1 MSYGLVMIILT
12 DMKKKK
18 NEDFILVG
26 HLQVLDE
33 ALSSLYSDR
42 KSGQYFL
49 FVRVY
54 EDEDDNTFVLTQVQ
68 PSVVLDYIDG
78 KVGLKQIFSLSP
90 SYFYKQV
97 VQNCMRREDFV
108 PIDYQEVDFLQ
119 PLLQVEMPQH
129 LLLLTALYTGRFE
142 QVHGYNPGLPQMD
155 FMLDF
160 Q

>member
-1 MSYGLVMIILT
+1 
-12 DMKKKK
+12 MKKKK

-54 EDEDDNTFVLTQVQ
+54 EDDNDNTFVLTKVQ

-97 VQNCMRREDFV
+97 AQSCMRREDFV
-108 PIDYQEVDFLQ
+108 PIDNQEVDRKLQ
-119 PLLQVEMPQH
+119 DDGLDDTFNM
-129 LLLLTALYTGRFE
+129 ALANNSVGIRNYLRK
-142 QVHGYNPGLPQMD
+142 VV
-155 FMLDF
+155 
-160 Q
+160 

>member
-1 MSYGLVMIILT
+1 MEPARVLT
-12 DMKKKK
+12 ACP
-18 NEDFILVG
+18 
-26 HLQVLDE
+26 

-54 EDEDDNTFVLTQVQ
+54 EDDNDNTFVLTQVQ

-108 PIDYQEVDFLQ
+108 PIDNQEVDRKLQ
-119 PLLQVEMPQH
+119 DDGLDDTFNM
-129 LLLLTALYTGRFE
+129 ALANNSVGIRNYLRK
-142 QVHGYNPGLPQMD
+142 VV
-155 FMLDF
+155 
-160 Q
+160 

>member
-1 MSYGLVMIILT
+1 
-12 DMKKKK
+12 MKKKK

-42 KSGQYFL
+42 KSVQYFL

-54 EDEDDNTFVLTQVQ
+54 EDDNDNTFVLTQVQ

-108 PIDYQEVDFLQ
+108 PIDNQEVDRKLQ
-119 PLLQVEMPQH
+119 DDGLDDTFNM
-129 LLLLTALYTGRFE
+129 ALANNSVGIRNYLRK
-142 QVHGYNPGLPQMD
+142 VV
-155 FMLDF
+155 
-160 Q
+160 

>member
-1 MSYGLVMIILT
+1 
-12 DMKKKK
+12 MKMKK

-42 KSGQYFL
+42 NSGQFFL

-78 KVGLKQIFSLSP
+78 KVGLKQIFSLST
-90 SYFYKQV
+90 SYYYKQV
-97 VQNCMRREDFV
+97 FRNSLRKEDFV
-108 PIDYQEVDFLQ
+108 PIDNMEVDRKLQDDGLDDTFNIALAANSVGIKNFLRK
-119 PLLQVEMPQH
+119 V
-129 LLLLTALYTGRFE
+129 
-142 QVHGYNPGLPQMD
+142 V
-155 FMLDF
+155 
-160 Q
+160 

>member
-1 MSYGLVMIILT
+1 
-12 DMKKKK
+12 MKKKK

-54 EDEDDNTFVLTQVQ
+54 EDDNHNTFVLTQVQ

-97 VQNCMRREDFV
+97 VQSCMRREDFV
-108 PIDYQEVDFLQ
+108 PIDNQEVDRKLQ
-119 PLLQVEMPQH
+119 DD
-129 LLLLTALYTGRFE
+129 ALDDTFNMALANNSVGIRNYLRK
-142 QVHGYNPGLPQMD
+142 VV
-155 FMLDF
+155 
-160 Q
+160 

>member
-1 MSYGLVMIILT
+1 
-12 DMKKKK
+12 MKKKK

-54 EDEDDNTFVLTQVQ
+54 EDDNDNTFVLTQVQ

-97 VQNCMRREDFV
+97 VQSCMRREDFV
-108 PIDYQEVDFLQ
+108 PIDNQEVDRKLQ
-119 PLLQVEMPQH
+119 DDGLDDTFNV
-129 LLLLTALYTGRFE
+129 ALANNSVGIRNYLRK
-142 QVHGYNPGLPQMD
+142 VV
-155 FMLDF
+155 
-160 Q
+160 

>member
-1 MSYGLVMIILT
+1 
-12 DMKKKK
+12 MKKKK

-54 EDEDDNTFVLTQVQ
+54 EDDNDNTFVLTQVQ

-78 KVGLKQIFSLSP
+78 KVGLKQIFSLAP

-108 PIDYQEVDFLQ
+108 PIDNQEVDRKLQ
-119 PLLQVEMPQH
+119 DDGLDDTFNM
-129 LLLLTALYTGRFE
+129 ALANNSVGIRNYLRK
-142 QVHGYNPGLPQMD
+142 VV
-155 FMLDF
+155 
-160 Q
+160 

>member
-1 MSYGLVMIILT
+1 
-12 DMKKKK
+12 MKTKK

-54 EDEDDNTFVLTQVQ
+54 EDDNDNTFVLTQVQ

-97 VQNCMRREDFV
+97 VQNCMRRENFV
-108 PIDYQEVDFLQ
+108 PIDNQEVDRKLQ
-119 PLLQVEMPQH
+119 DDGLDDTFNM
-129 LLLLTALYTGRFE
+129 ALANNSVGIRNYLRK
-142 QVHGYNPGLPQMD
+142 VV
-155 FMLDF
+155 
-160 Q
+160 

>member
-1 MSYGLVMIILT
+1 
-12 DMKKKK
+12 MKTKK

-42 KSGQYFL
+42 NSGQFFL

-90 SYFYKQV
+90 SYYYKQV
-97 VQNCMRREDFV
+97 VRNCLCKEDFV
-108 PIDYQEVDFLQ
+108 PIDNMEVDRKLQ
-119 PLLQVEMPQH
+119 DDGLDD
-129 LLLLTALYTGRFE
+129 TFNIALADNSVGIKNYLRK
-142 QVHGYNPGLPQMD
+142 VV
-155 FMLDF
+155 
-160 Q
+160 

>member
-1 MSYGLVMIILT
+1 
-12 DMKKKK
+12 MKTKK

-49 FVRVY
+49 FVRAY
-54 EDEDDNTFVLTQVQ
+54 EDDNDNTFVLTQVQ

-108 PIDYQEVDFLQ
+108 PIDNQEVDRKLQ
-119 PLLQVEMPQH
+119 DDGLDDTFNM
-129 LLLLTALYTGRFE
+129 ALANNSVGIRNYLRK
-142 QVHGYNPGLPQMD
+142 VV
-155 FMLDF
+155 
-160 Q
+160 

>member
-1 MSYGLVMIILT
+1 
-12 DMKKKK
+12 MKKKK

-26 HLQVLDE
+26 HLQVQDE

-54 EDEDDNTFVLTQVQ
+54 EDDNDNTFVLTQVQ

-97 VQNCMRREDFV
+97 VQSCMRREDFV
-108 PIDYQEVDFLQ
+108 PIDNQEVDRKLQ
-119 PLLQVEMPQH
+119 DDGLDDTFNM
-129 LLLLTALYTGRFE
+129 ALANNSVGIRNYLRK
-142 QVHGYNPGLPQMD
+142 VV
-155 FMLDF
+155 
-160 Q
+160 

>member
-1 MSYGLVMIILT
+1 
-12 DMKKKK
+12 MKKKK

-54 EDEDDNTFVLTQVQ
+54 EDDNDNTFVLTQVK

-97 VQNCMRREDFV
+97 VQSCMRREDFV
-108 PIDYQEVDFLQ
+108 PIDNQEVDRKLQ
-119 PLLQVEMPQH
+119 DD
-129 LLLLTALYTGRFE
+129 ALDDTFNMALANNSVGIRNYLRK
-142 QVHGYNPGLPQMD
+142 VV
-155 FMLDF
+155 
-160 Q
+160 

>member
-1 MSYGLVMIILT
+1 
-12 DMKKKK
+12 MKKKK

-54 EDEDDNTFVLTQVQ
+54 EDDNTFVLTQVQ

-108 PIDYQEVDFLQ
+108 PIDNQEVDRKLQ
-119 PLLQVEMPQH
+119 DDGLDDTFNM
-129 LLLLTALYTGRFE
+129 ALANNSVGIRNYLRKVV
-142 QVHGYNPGLPQMD
+142 QLS
-155 FMLDF
+155 
-160 Q
+160 

>member
-1 MSYGLVMIILT
+1 
-12 DMKKKK
+12 MKKKK

-54 EDEDDNTFVLTQVQ
+54 EDDNDNTFVLTQVQ

-108 PIDYQEVDFLQ
+108 PIDNQEVGRKLQ
-119 PLLQVEMPQH
+119 DDGLDDTFNM
-129 LLLLTALYTGRFE
+129 ALANNSVGIRNYLHK
-142 QVHGYNPGLPQMD
+142 VV
-155 FMLDF
+155 
-160 Q
+160 

>member
-1 MSYGLVMIILT
+1 
-12 DMKKKK
+12 MKKKK

-54 EDEDDNTFVLTQVQ
+54 EDDNDNTFVLTQVQ

-108 PIDYQEVDFLQ
+108 PIDNQEVDRKLQ
-119 PLLQVEMPQH
+119 DDGLDDTFNM
-129 LLLLTALYTGRFE
+129 ALANNSVGIRNYLRN
-142 QVHGYNPGLPQMD
+142 VV
-155 FMLDF
+155 
-160 Q
+160 

>member
-1 MSYGLVMIILT
+1 
-12 DMKKKK
+12 MKKKK

-54 EDEDDNTFVLTQVQ
+54 EDDNDNTFVLTQVQ

-108 PIDYQEVDFLQ
+108 PIDNQEVDRKLQ
-119 PLLQVEMPQH
+119 DDVLDDTFNM
-129 LLLLTALYTGRFE
+129 ALANNSVGIRNYLRK
-142 QVHGYNPGLPQMD
+142 VV
-155 FMLDF
+155 
-160 Q
+160 

>member
-1 MSYGLVMIILT
+1 
-12 DMKKKK
+12 MKTKK

-42 KSGQYFL
+42 NSGQFFL

-78 KVGLKQIFSLSP
+78 RVGLKQIFSLSP
-90 SYFYKQV
+90 SYYYKQV
-97 VQNCMRREDFV
+97 ARNCLRKEDFV
-108 PIDYQEVDFLQ
+108 PIDNMEVDRKLQ
-119 PLLQVEMPQH
+119 DDGLDD
-129 LLLLTALYTGRFE
+129 TFNIALADNSVGIKNYLRK
-142 QVHGYNPGLPQMD
+142 VV
-155 FMLDF
+155 
-160 Q
+160 

>member
-1 MSYGLVMIILT
+1 
-12 DMKKKK
+12 MKKKK

-54 EDEDDNTFVLTQVQ
+54 EDDNDNTFVLTQVQ

-78 KVGLKQIFSLSP
+78 KVGLNQIFSLSP

-108 PIDYQEVDFLQ
+108 PIDNQEVDRKLQ
-119 PLLQVEMPQH
+119 DDGLDDTFNM
-129 LLLLTALYTGRFE
+129 ALANNSVGIRNYLRK
-142 QVHGYNPGLPQMD
+142 VV
-155 FMLDF
+155 
-160 Q
+160 

>member
-1 MSYGLVMIILT
+1 
-12 DMKKKK
+12 MKKKK

-54 EDEDDNTFVLTQVQ
+54 EDDNDNTFVLTQVQ

-97 VQNCMRREDFV
+97 VQNCMRRENFV
-108 PIDYQEVDFLQ
+108 PIDNQEVDRKLQ
-119 PLLQVEMPQH
+119 DDGLDDTFNM
-129 LLLLTALYTGRFE
+129 ALANNSVGIRNYLRK
-142 QVHGYNPGLPQMD
+142 VV
-155 FMLDF
+155 
-160 Q
+160 

>member
-1 MSYGLVMIILT
+1 
-12 DMKKKK
+12 MKKKK

-54 EDEDDNTFVLTQVQ
+54 EDDNNNTFVLTQVQ

-108 PIDYQEVDFLQ
+108 PIDNQEVDRKLQ
-119 PLLQVEMPQH
+119 DDGLDDTFNM
-129 LLLLTALYTGRFE
+129 ALANNSVGIRNYLRK
-142 QVHGYNPGLPQMD
+142 VV
-155 FMLDF
+155 
-160 Q
+160 

>member
-1 MSYGLVMIILT
+1 
-12 DMKKKK
+12 MKKKK

-54 EDEDDNTFVLTQVQ
+54 EDDNDNTFVLTQVQ

-97 VQNCMRREDFV
+97 VQSCMRKEDFV
-108 PIDYQEVDFLQ
+108 PIDNQEVDRKLQ
-119 PLLQVEMPQH
+119 DDGLDDTFNM
-129 LLLLTALYTGRFE
+129 ALANNSVGIRNYLRK
-142 QVHGYNPGLPQMD
+142 VV
-155 FMLDF
+155 
-160 Q
+160 

>member
-1 MSYGLVMIILT
+1 
-12 DMKKKK
+12 MKKKK

-54 EDEDDNTFVLTQVQ
+54 EDDNDNTFVLTQVQ

-97 VQNCMRREDFV
+97 VQKCMRREDFV
-108 PIDYQEVDFLQ
+108 PIDNQEVDRKLQ
-119 PLLQVEMPQH
+119 DDGLDDTFNM
-129 LLLLTALYTGRFE
+129 ALANNSVGIRNYLRK
-142 QVHGYNPGLPQMD
+142 VV
-155 FMLDF
+155 
-160 Q
+160 

>member
-1 MSYGLVMIILT
+1 MEIYLSM
-12 DMKKKK
+12 MKKKK

-54 EDEDDNTFVLTQVQ
+54 EDDNDNTFVLTQVQ

-97 VQNCMRREDFV
+97 VQSCMRREDFV
-108 PIDYQEVDFLQ
+108 PIDNQEVDRKLQ
-119 PLLQVEMPQH
+119 DDGLDDTFNM
-129 LLLLTALYTGRFE
+129 ALANNSVGIRNYLRK
-142 QVHGYNPGLPQMD
+142 VV
-155 FMLDF
+155 
-160 Q
+160 

>member
-1 MSYGLVMIILT
+1 
-12 DMKKKK
+12 MKTKK

-42 KSGQYFL
+42 NSGQFFL

-54 EDEDDNTFVLTQVQ
+54 EDENDNTFVLTQVQ

-90 SYFYKQV
+90 SYYYKQV
-97 VQNCMRREDFV
+97 VRNSLRKEDFV
-108 PIDYQEVDFLQ
+108 PIDNMEVDRKLQ
-119 PLLQVEMPQH
+119 DDGLDDIFNI
-129 LLLLTALYTGRFE
+129 ALAANSVGIKNYLRK
-142 QVHGYNPGLPQMD
+142 VV
-155 FMLDF
+155 
-160 Q
+160 

>member
-1 MSYGLVMIILT
+1 
-12 DMKKKK
+12 MKKKK

-49 FVRVY
+49 LVRVY
-54 EDEDDNTFVLTQVQ
+54 EDDNDNTFVLTQVQ

-108 PIDYQEVDFLQ
+108 PIDNQEVDRKLQ
-119 PLLQVEMPQH
+119 DDGLDDTFNM
-129 LLLLTALYTGRFE
+129 ALANNSVGIRNYLRK
-142 QVHGYNPGLPQMD
+142 VV
-155 FMLDF
+155 
-160 Q
+160 

>member
-1 MSYGLVMIILT
+1 
-12 DMKKKK
+12 MKKKK

-54 EDEDDNTFVLTQVQ
+54 EDDNNNTFVLTQVQ

-97 VQNCMRREDFV
+97 VQSCMRREDFV
-108 PIDYQEVDFLQ
+108 PIDNQEVDRKLQ
-119 PLLQVEMPQH
+119 DDGLDDTFNM
-129 LLLLTALYTGRFE
+129 ALANNSVGIRNYLRK
-142 QVHGYNPGLPQMD
+142 VV
-155 FMLDF
+155 
-160 Q
+160 

>member
-1 MSYGLVMIILT
+1 
-12 DMKKKK
+12 MKKKK

-54 EDEDDNTFVLTQVQ
+54 EDDNDNTFVLTQVQ

-97 VQNCMRREDFV
+97 VQSCMRREDFV
-108 PIDYQEVDFLQ
+108 PIDNQEVDRKLQ
-119 PLLQVEMPQH
+119 DDGLDDTFNMA
-129 LLLLTALYTGRFE
+129 LTNNSVGIRNYLRK
-142 QVHGYNPGLPQMD
+142 VV
-155 FMLDF
+155 
-160 Q
+160 

>member
-1 MSYGLVMIILT
+1 
-12 DMKKKK
+12 MKMKK

-42 KSGQYFL
+42 NSGQFFL

-90 SYFYKQV
+90 SYYYKQV
-97 VQNCMRREDFV
+97 FRNSLRKEDFV
-108 PIDYQEVDFLQ
+108 PIDNMEVDRKLQDDGLDDTFNIALAANSVGIKNFLRK
-119 PLLQVEMPQH
+119 V
-129 LLLLTALYTGRFE
+129 
-142 QVHGYNPGLPQMD
+142 V
-155 FMLDF
+155 
-160 Q
+160 

>member
-1 MSYGLVMIILT
+1 M
-12 DMKKKK
+12 
-18 NEDFILVG
+18 
-26 HLQVLDE
+26 LDE

-54 EDEDDNTFVLTQVQ
+54 EDDNDNTFVLTQVQ

-108 PIDYQEVDFLQ
+108 PIDNQEVDRKLQ
-119 PLLQVEMPQH
+119 DDGLDDTFNM
-129 LLLLTALYTGRFE
+129 ALANNSVGIRNYLRK
-142 QVHGYNPGLPQMD
+142 VV
-155 FMLDF
+155 
-160 Q
+160 

>member
-1 MSYGLVMIILT
+1 
-12 DMKKKK
+12 MKKKK

-54 EDEDDNTFVLTQVQ
+54 EDDNDNTFVLTQVK

-97 VQNCMRREDFV
+97 VQSCMRREDFV
-108 PIDYQEVDFLQ
+108 PIDNQEVDRKLQ
-119 PLLQVEMPQH
+119 DDGLDDTFNM
-129 LLLLTALYTGRFE
+129 ALANNSVGIRNYLRK
-142 QVHGYNPGLPQMD
+142 VV
-155 FMLDF
+155 
-160 Q
+160 

>member
-1 MSYGLVMIILT
+1 
-12 DMKKKK
+12 MKKEK

-54 EDEDDNTFVLTQVQ
+54 EDDNDNTFVLTQVQ

-97 VQNCMRREDFV
+97 VQSCMRREDFV
-108 PIDYQEVDFLQ
+108 PIDNQEVDRKLQ
-119 PLLQVEMPQH
+119 DDGLDDTFNM
-129 LLLLTALYTGRFE
+129 ALANNSVGIRNYLRK
-142 QVHGYNPGLPQMD
+142 VV
-155 FMLDF
+155 
-160 Q
+160 